1 MNLYLI
7 RTLAAVVALFIV
19 TPVFAA
25 SKINTQLISIIRSA
39 GYKCQEPVTEI
50 EEELASAPQE
60 RAWIVECK
68 NAAYKV
74 LPLPHYSYH
83 VEVLELPE

>member
-1 MNLYLI
+1 MKLYKI
-7 RTLAAVVALFIV
+7 SAFMAVISLFI
-19 TPVFAA
+19 PSSVFSANKVNA
-25 SKINTQLISIIRSA
+25 QLISIIRSA

-74 LPLPHYSYH
+74 LPLPHYSYR
-83 VEVLELPE
+83 VEILELPE

>member
-1 MNLYLI
+1 MKFYPI
-7 RTLAAVVALFIV
+7 RILATAIALFV
-19 TPVFAA
+19 STPVFAA
-25 SKINTQLISIIRSA
+25 SNVNAQLISIIRSA

-74 LPLPHYSYH
+74 LPLPHYSYR

>member
-1 MNLYLI
+1 MKLYSNRI
-7 RTLAAVVALFIV
+7 SAAIVIVLGSTPAVAV
-19 TPVFAA
+19 NKVNA
-25 SKINTQLISIIRSA
+25 QLTSIIRAA

-74 LPLPHYSYH
+74 LPLPHFSYH